1 MNPMNN
7 VIRNALN
14 KSLSALYFLDDAGAT
29 AVDIEVRGG
38 RPVIHLDQAP
48 PRFIL
53 GALHKSRTVGS
64 RREHVMVASV
74 QGCQVEWTVHTT
86 RSAPGLAVE
95 A

>member
-1 MNPMNN
+1 MNPMNDI
-7 VIRNALN
+7 VRNALN

-29 AVDIEVRGG
+29 AVDVEVRSG

-53 GALHKSRTVGS
+53 GALHKSRTVGA

-74 QGCQVEWTVHTT
+74 QGCQVEWTVRTV
-86 RSAPGLAVE
+86 RSASGVAVE
-95 A
+95 G